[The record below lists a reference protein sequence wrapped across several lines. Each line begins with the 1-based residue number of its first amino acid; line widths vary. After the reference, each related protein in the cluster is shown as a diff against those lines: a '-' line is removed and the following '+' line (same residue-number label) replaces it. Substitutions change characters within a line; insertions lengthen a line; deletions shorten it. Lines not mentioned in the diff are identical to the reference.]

1 MKHAQ
6 LLGEGAAVQIEVVGQ
21 LLPVEWDLELQTAA
35 AGGLCGKVGQQTAP
49 HGLGGGAEDALRK
62 AQVFAHGHREQVAQ
76 QLFVHRAGRTAG
88 KGGNV
93 YEQHFAFLGGHGVH
107 HHHVA
112 AQRVGLGKGLPGRNA
127 AQDALTAPQ
136 VEIFDVDGAAQHHA
150 QSMHWKFVW
159 VKAGLASLTTN
170 ATTYHSQPAYRINL
184 LALGSKRADF
194 FFKMRDT
201 LTCVIGEKLEPRY
214 FRKGAE
220 EGKRYTVDEAW
231 FSYKD
236 GLCLVNQKRTY
247 RDGAFDESEASDSRC
262 IYDMLSILAQARSY
276 DPADYKVGD
285 KIKFPMATGRKVEEQ
300 TLIYRG
306 KENVKAENGVTYRCL
321 IFSLVEYDKKGKEK
335 EVITFFVTD
344 DLNHLPV
351 RLDLFLNFGSA
362 KAFLNNVTG
371 NRHPLTS
378 IVK

>member
-1 MKHAQ
+1 MMSGVADNLRRVFTAGFILL
-6 LLGEGAAVQIEVVGQ
+6 LLGSIA
-21 LLPVEWDLELQTAA
+21 LPA
-35 AGGLCGKVGQQTAP
+35 
-49 HGLGGGAEDALRK
+49 K
-62 AQVFAHGHREQVAQ
+62 AQCEA
-76 QLFVHRAGRTAG
+76 
-88 KGGNV
+88 KND
-93 YEQHFAFLGGHGVH
+93 AFQSGE
-107 HHHVA
+107 HVMYD
-112 AQRVGLGKGLPGRNA
+112 LYFN
-127 AQDALTAPQ
+127 
-136 VEIFDVDGAAQHHA
+136 
-150 QSMHWKFVW
+150 WKFVW
-159 VKAGLASLTTN
+159 VKAGIASLTTY
-170 ATTYHSQPAYRINL
+170 ATTYHSKPAFRINL

-201 LTCVIGEKLEPRY
+201 LTCVMGEKLEPRY

-236 GLCLVNQKRTY
+236 GLCFANQKRSFPRTGEVY
-247 RDGAFDESEASDSRC
+247 EDETSDSRC
-262 IYDMLSILAQARSY
+262 IYDMLTILAQARSY

-306 KENVKAENGVTYRCL
+306 KENVKAENGIKYRCL

-335 EVITFFVTD
+335 EVITFFVSD
-344 DLNHLPV
+344 DKNHLPV

-362 KAFLNNVTG
+362 KAFLNDVTG
-371 NRHPLTS
+371 NRYPMTS

>member
-1 MKHAQ
+1 MK
-6 LLGEGAAVQIEVVGQ
+6 
-21 LLPVEWDLELQTAA
+21 TR
-35 AGGLCGKVGQQTAP
+35 
-49 HGLGGGAEDALRK
+49 RK
-62 AQVFAHGHREQVAQ
+62 RIGNEIV
-76 QLFVHRAGRTAG
+76 RTAVVSVRRNFIIG
-88 KGGNV
+88 LVALLMGA
-93 YEQHFAFLGGHGVH
+93 FALPASAQCEAKNDAFQSGE
-107 HHHVA
+107 HVMYD
-112 AQRVGLGKGLPGRNA
+112 LYFN
-127 AQDALTAPQ
+127 
-136 VEIFDVDGAAQHHA
+136 
-150 QSMHWKFVW
+150 WKFVW

-201 LTCVIGEKLEPRY
+201 LTCVIGEKLESRY

>member
-1 MKHAQ
+1 MRKSGNGKSLHF
-6 LLGEGAAVQIEVVGQ
+6 LL
-21 LLPVEWDLELQTAA
+21 L
-35 AGGLCGKVGQQTAP
+35 
-49 HGLGGGAEDALRK
+49 
-62 AQVFAHGHREQVAQ
+62 
-76 QLFVHRAGRTAG
+76 
-88 KGGNV
+88 
-93 YEQHFAFLGGHGVH
+93 HF
-107 HHHVA
+107 
-112 AQRVGLGKGLPGRNA
+112 
-127 AQDALTAPQ
+127 
-136 VEIFDVDGAAQHHA
+136 
-150 QSMHWKFVW
+150 
-159 VKAGLASLTTN
+159 
-170 ATTYHSQPAYRINL
+170 
-184 LALGSKRADF
+184 
-194 FFKMRDT
+194 
-201 LTCVIGEKLEPRY
+201 
-214 FRKGAE
+214 
-220 EGKRYTVDEAW
+220 
-231 FSYKD
+231 
-236 GLCLVNQKRTY
+236 LCLVNQKRTY

>member
-1 MKHAQ
+1 MKTKRRKIGKIRTAVADFRNKLAVALVAL
-6 LLGEGAAVQIEVVGQ
+6 LLGAFA
-21 LLPVEWDLELQTAA
+21 LPASAQCEAKNDAFQSGEHVMYDLFFNW
-35 AGGLCGKVGQQTAP
+35 
-49 HGLGGGAEDALRK
+49 R
-62 AQVFAHGHREQVAQ
+62 F
-76 QLFVHRAGRTAG
+76 
-88 KGGNV
+88 
-93 YEQHFAFLGGHGVH
+93 
-107 HHHVA
+107 
-112 AQRVGLGKGLPGRNA
+112 
-127 AQDALTAPQ
+127 
-136 VEIFDVDGAAQHHA
+136 I
-150 QSMHWKFVW
+150 W

-170 ATTYHSQPAYRINL
+170 ATTYHSEPAYRINL
-184 LALGSKRADF
+184 LAIGSKRADVV
-194 FFKMRDT
+194 FKMRDT

-236 GLCLVNQKRTY
+236 GLCFANQKRVY
-247 RDGAFDESEASDSRC
+247 KDGKIHESEENDSRC

-276 DPADYKVGD
+276 DPTDYKVGE

-306 KENVKAENGVTYRCL
+306 KDNVTGENKVTYRCL
-321 IFSLVEYDKKGKEK
+321 VFSLVEYDKKGKEK
-335 EVITFFVTD
+335 EVITFYITD

-351 RLDLFLNFGSA
+351 RLDMFLNFGSA
-362 KAFLNNVTG
+362 KAFLKSVTG

>member
-1 MKHAQ
+1 MK
-6 LLGEGAAVQIEVVGQ
+6 
-21 LLPVEWDLELQTAA
+21 T
-35 AGGLCGKVGQQTAP
+35 
-49 HGLGGGAEDALRK
+49 RK
-62 AQVFAHGHREQVAQ
+62 RKNEII
-76 QLFVHRAGRTAG
+76 RTAVVKYRRSFIITLAVWLLAG
-88 KGGNV
+88 LALPASAQCEAKNN
-93 YEQHFAFLGGHGVH
+93 AFKTGE
-107 HHHVA
+107 HVMYD
-112 AQRVGLGKGLPGRNA
+112 LYFN
-127 AQDALTAPQ
+127 
-136 VEIFDVDGAAQHHA
+136 
-150 QSMHWKFVW
+150 WKFVW
-159 VKAGLASLTTN
+159 VKAGIASLTTN
-170 ATTYHSQPAYRINL
+170 ATTYHQAPAYRINL

-201 LTCVIGEKLEPRY
+201 LTCVIGEKMEPRY

-236 GLCLVNQKRTY
+236 GLCFVNQKRTH
-247 RDGAFDESEASDSRC
+247 RDGKVQEAVDSDSRC

-276 DPADYKVGD
+276 DSADYKVGE
-285 KIKFPMATGRKVEEQ
+285 KIKFPMATGREIEEQ

-306 KENVKAENGVTYRCL
+306 KENVKAENEVTYRCL

-335 EVITFFVTD
+335 EIITFYVTD
-344 DLNHLPV
+344 DLNHLPI
-351 RLDLFLNFGSA
+351 RLDMYLNFGSA